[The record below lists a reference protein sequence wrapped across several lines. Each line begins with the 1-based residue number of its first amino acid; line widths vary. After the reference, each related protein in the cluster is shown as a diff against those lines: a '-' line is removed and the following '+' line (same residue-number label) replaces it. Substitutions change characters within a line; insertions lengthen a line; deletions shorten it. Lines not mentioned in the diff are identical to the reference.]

1 MKKMQTAKEVL
12 QHIKNME
19 DDAERYKVVKEIG
32 DFVCGPKAELLT
44 DLLVEYSKV
53 KQDIEY
59 LSEKIGLH
67 DMYFNRLKKEI
78 KKSQH

>member
-1 MKKMQTAKEVL
+1 MKKKLTAQEVL
-12 QHIKNME
+12 QQIRNME
-19 DDAERYKVVKEIG
+19 NPAERYKVVKEIS
-32 DFVCGPKAELLT
+32 DFVHGPKAELLT
-44 DLLVEYSKV
+44 DLLIEYSNV

-67 DMYFNRLKKEI
+67 DMYFNRLEKEI